1 MEKLVRIRLP
11 AIPRERAITTKGQS
25 RALTL
30 SLTRARADR
39 SVANPSSF
47 NRALSPPVKRPTP
60 SRAHISQH
68 PRVPFTFQS
77 HDVRFIVPI
86 RVRRREPSTE
96 RRRSS
101 TKQRHRVV
109 CVCRGLYPVWLP
121 DPTRAIR
128 LPCATNERLRARL
141 VRVGSRARGDSRASV
156 CRPGDRSIHPS
167 SFSQFQSARASAKK
181 KTSVK
186 NSMSF
191 RLVCARVKTNLDV
204 GTSRTA
210 DVAVRFV

>member
-25 RALTL
+25 RALH
-30 SLTRARADR
+30 SLTRARADQ

-47 NRALSPPVKRPTP
+47 NRALSPTVKRPRP

-68 PRVPFTFQS
+68 PRVPFAFQS

-86 RVRRREPSTE
+86 RARRREPSTE

-101 TKQRHRVV
+101 TKERHRASVA
-109 CVCRGLYPVWLP
+109 LYIPSGY
-121 DPTRAIR
+121 PTRLDRAIR
-128 LPCATNERLRARL
+128 LRARPT
-141 VRVGSRARGDSRASV
+141 RVFARVQRFGSRARGDSRASV
-156 CRPGDRSIHPS
+156 WRPGDPTSCSER
-167 SFSQFQSARASAKK
+167 ARK
-181 KTSVK
+181 KTSAK
-186 NSMSF
+186 SISF
-191 RLVCARVKTNLDV
+191 RLVCVNVKTNLDV

-210 DVAVRFV
+210 DVAVRFGSLFDS

>member
-30 SLTRARADR
+30 SLARADQ

-47 NRALSPPVKRPTP
+47 NRALSPTVKRPTP

-68 PRVPFTFQS
+68 PHVPFAFQS
-77 HDVRFIVPI
+77 HDVRFIVPV
-86 RVRRREPSTE
+86 RARRREPSTE

-101 TKQRHRVV
+101 TKERHRV
-109 CVCRGLYPVWLP
+109 CVCRVVYPVWLP

-128 LPCATNERLRARL
+128 LPCASNESLRARL
-141 VRVGSRARGDSRASV
+141 VRFGSRARGDSRASV
-156 CRPGDRSIHPS
+156 CRHGDRSIHAT
-167 SFSQFQSARASAKK
+167 SFSAERE
-181 KTSVK
+181 K
-186 NSMSF
+186 NE
-191 RLVCARVKTNLDV
+191 CE
-204 GTSRTA
+204 
-210 DVAVRFV
+210 